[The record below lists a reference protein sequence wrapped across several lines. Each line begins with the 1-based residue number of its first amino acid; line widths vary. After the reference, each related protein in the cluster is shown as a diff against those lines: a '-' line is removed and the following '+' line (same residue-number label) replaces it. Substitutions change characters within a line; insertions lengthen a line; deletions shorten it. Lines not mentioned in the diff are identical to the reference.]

1 MKKIFISIILGSLV
15 LSITAC
21 GSKKKDPKTTDTLV
35 CDIKESARTIKNTL
49 TFENNEVVK
58 LDVDMRFD
66 DADTA
71 KAFYELIKSQGLN
84 YGTLNGTIIKKE
96 LTGDK
101 ITKEIGSFKTKEEFR
116 NHLEKKGYV
125 CE

>member
-21 GSKKKDPKTTDTLV
+21 GSKKKDTKTTDTLV

-116 NHLEKKGYV
+116 NYLEKKGYV

>member
-1 MKKIFISIILGSLV
+1 MKKIFLSIILGSLV

-21 GSKKKDPKTTDTLV
+21 GKKSKETKVSDTLV

-101 ITKEIGSFKTKEEFR
+101 ITKEIGGFKTKEEFR